1 MFNILPYMQV
11 DLQNPNNTPGTETRK
26 YYPVPPIVPNVYE
39 YLNVNKD
46 VRLRKNVTTYFADKT
61 IEWIENDET
70 FKKHKSQLA
79 DLKSVDGQI
88 RIYNLLR
95 KFVRHSGIN
104 WYDLRDNKSLIKK
117 FINHKL

>member
-1 MFNILPYMQV
+1 MFNILPYIQV
-11 DLQNPNNTPGTETRK
+11 DLQNSNNTTDGRK
-26 YYPVPPIVPNVYE
+26 YYPVPPIQPTVYE

-46 VRLRKNVTTYFADKT
+46 VRLRKNVTTYFTDKT

-70 FKKHKSQLA
+70 FKKHKSQLE
-79 DLKSVDGQI
+79 DLKSVDGQL
-88 RIYNLLR
+88 RIYHLLR
-95 KFVRHSGIN
+95 KFVRRSGIN